1 MQSCFRDKKLFLII
15 LLNLMSITI
24 YAQSVLKGKV
34 VDQDSLPL
42 PGVNVILKNE
52 SYGTVTDVN
61 GDFTLRT
68 QRTLTPK
75 DKVVFSFM
83 GYETKTLSYKE
94 SITNWIVHL
103 YEKEIMLDGV
113 VVTALGI
120 KRNERS
126 LGYSTAKL
134 DGNDITRAMS
144 TNWPE
149 CISGMAAQPSLMSQV
164 CLAISLFSSMV
175 KTVFISQDPP
185 RRGSRPLWS

>member
-94 SITNWIVHL
+94 SITNFSLSDISNKLINPYGFLKNGRMAIKGSFRVSF
-103 YEKEIMLDGV
+103 
-113 VVTALGI
+113 ALA
-120 KRNERS
+120 E
-126 LGYSTAKL
+126 
-134 DGNDITRAMS
+134 
-144 TNWPE
+144 WP
-149 CISGMAAQPSLMSQV
+149 
-164 CLAISLFSSMV
+164 
-175 KTVFISQDPP
+175 
-185 RRGSRPLWS
+185 